1 MVGEILMVFVWV
13 WFFILVLMFLGFLV
27 DLVVFVCFFIL
38 GVIDDFGG
46 GLLDIFIGFLY
57 GVNFRF
63 GCELGIIGR

>member
-1 MVGEILMVFVWV
+1 
-13 WFFILVLMFLGFLV
+13 MFLGFLV

-63 GCELGIIGR
+63 GCELGIIGM